1 MGRGP
6 SLEADSR
13 SANQIADVVRE
24 PEGLLLGSHVP
35 ATDHCPATLN
45 QINPVHNLTTCLV

>member
-1 MGRGP
+1 MGQSP

-13 SANQIADVVRE
+13 SANQQSDAVAA
-24 PEGLLLGSHVP
+24 PEGLLGSHVP
-35 ATDHCPATLN
+35 ATDHCPANLN